1 MNREDLTAK
10 VFVPSPIPS
19 VGRMYRTGDLGR
31 WLPGGNLEYLGRM
44 DHQIK
49 LNGHRIELGEIE
61 QVILRSGLVRD
72 CVAMVLDK
80 LSRPQLAVF
89 CIFEPSIEA
98 TIEEPSTYTSKLLQ
112 LKGSLGSLAHYMV
125 PKIVFPMG
133 RFPRSSANKTD
144 RQQLKKLAEALD
156 TSKLSQYSLDVVGA
170 EVDTFKSPISV
181 EETFLQNE
189 WSELFQINKSEIGMS
204 PSYLTFT
211 VVLLVQSSHFGLH

>member
-19 VGRMYRTGDLGR
+19 VGCMYRTGDLGR

-61 QVILRSGLVRD
+61 QVILRSDLVQD

-80 LSRPQLAVF
+80 SSRPQLAVF
-89 CIFEPSIEA
+89 CIFENSTEVD
-98 TIEEPSTYTSKLLQ
+98 IEEPSTYTSKLLQ

-125 PKIVFPMG
+125 PKIVFPIG

-144 RQQLKKLAEALD
+144 RQRLKKLAEALD

-170 EVDTFKSPISV
+170 EVDTFKSPISA

-189 WSELFQINKSEIGMS
+189 WSELFQIDKSEVGMS
-204 PSYLTFT
+204 PSYPTFT
-211 VVLLVQSSHFGLH
+211 VVLLVQSSYFSL

>member
-10 VFVPSPIPS
+10 AFVLSPIPS

-61 QVILRSGLVRD
+61 QVILRSNLVQD
-72 CVAMVLDK
+72 CVAMTLDK
-80 LSRPQLAVF
+80 LSKPQLAVF
-89 CIFEPSIEA
+89 CIFETATEV
-98 TIEEPSTYTSKLLQ
+98 TIEESSTYTSKLLQ

-125 PKIVFPMG
+125 PKVVFPMG

-144 RQQLKKLAEALD
+144 RKRLKKLAEALE
-156 TSKLSQYSLDVVGA
+156 TSKLFQYSLDVVGA
-170 EVDTFKSPISV
+170 EVETFKSLLSA

-189 WSELFQINKSEIGMS
+189 WSELFQVDKSEIGMLH
-204 PSYLTFT
+204 SYAPFT
-211 VVLLVQSSHFGLH
+211 VILLVHSPHFGL